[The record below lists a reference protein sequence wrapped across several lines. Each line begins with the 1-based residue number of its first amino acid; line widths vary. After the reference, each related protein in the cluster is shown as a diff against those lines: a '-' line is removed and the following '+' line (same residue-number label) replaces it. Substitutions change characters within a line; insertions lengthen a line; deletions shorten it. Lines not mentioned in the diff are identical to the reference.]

1 MGDPSRYPEIRMARF
16 LYAMK
21 WLPPDLRADYQLR
34 QLCNNGSTTTC
45 QSYLDA
51 LALAFLQDRDHSY
64 RSNNTWPEYHNKH
77 MCRLGVCP
85 NYLWT
90 IDVYVAFQTPPEYR
104 SDARFIRRARVDS

>member
-1 MGDPSRYPEIRMARF
+1 MGDPSHYPETRMARF
-16 LYAMK
+16 MYAMK

-34 QLCNNGSTTTC
+34 QQWIDNNM
-45 QSYLDA
+45 SYLDA

-64 RSNNTWPEYHNKH
+64 RSNTWPEYHNKH

-90 IDVYVAFQTPPEYR
+90 IDVYGLSNPPR
-104 SDARFIRRARVDS
+104 IK